1 MAFNSLPY
9 SMTDQII
16 KPRITKLMIK
26 KDLKIWKHLIAGEEN
41 QVIANKTFQRALDL
55 IGTLM
60 IRLELGIEHLE

>member
-1 MAFNSLPY
+1 
-9 SMTDQII
+9 MTDQII